1 MVIRL
6 LSHRLNV
13 SITAIAESVAVPIA
27 KLTVST
33 ALLTWGWQTLPAN
46 AESKIYNPPSITS
59 EQVISDTLTENDI
72 PTGEGGFA
80 RDYYVQLQKG
90 DQISIDLTSD
100 NFDSMVVLI
109 AADGATVAENDDGP
123 DGTTN
128 SLLFSRINEAGK
140 YIVRVRAFGET
151 SGGKFTLKLT
161 RLKPTAK

>member
-6 LSHRLNV
+6 LCDRLNV
-13 SITAIAESVAVPIA
+13 SITASAKRTLRIIA
-27 KLTVST
+27 KLTAST
-33 ALLTWGWQTLPAN
+33 ALCTWGCQTLPAN
-46 AESKIYNPPSITS
+46 AESKIYNPPSINS

-100 NFDSMVVLI
+100 NFDSMVILI

>member
-1 MVIRL
+1 MVTRFV
-6 LSHRLNV
+6 SHGFNTLAP
-13 SITAIAESVAVPIA
+13 AIALCV
-27 KLTVST
+27 LG
-33 ALLTWGWQTLPAN
+33 LQTLPAQ
-46 AESKIYNPPSITS
+46 AESKIYDPPSITS

-80 RDYYVQLQKG
+80 RDYYVQLEKG
-90 DQISIDLTSD
+90 DQVAIDLTSD
-100 NFDSMVVLI
+100 NFDSMVTLI

-128 SLLFSRINEAGK
+128 SLLFSRITEAGK

-161 RLKPTAK
+161 KLKPSSK